1 MKINRDGRDIK
12 QVLEWLLRRRVND
25 SEIAEAIGMAAAT
38 YSRHKDK
45 PEFPSF
51 EDLARIGE
59 SFGFS
64 PRVLQISFGYRGEDE
79 VVLLDDAELN
89 LHWQLGGGGVHH
101 PTMTLTRKGVKR
113 RTRPALRVR
122 ADAPP
127 L

>member
-1 MKINRDGRDIK
+1 MKTNRDGRDIK

-25 SEIAEAIGMAAAT
+25 SDIADALEMAAAT

-51 EDLARIGE
+51 EELEQIGGK
-59 SFGFS
+59 FGFS

-89 LHWQLGGGGVHH
+89 LHWELGGGGVHH
-101 PTMTLTRKGVKR
+101 PTITLMRKGVTR